1 MARRHVEL
9 VRRFPNETESM
20 IVSTVQLDGA
30 EAFDRDESY
39 RIYRQPFHFREANRF
54 SRQLQWSRWLVMNAD
69 SVDVIHCGNI
79 RPAGYATMWANS
91 RLGIPYIVYV
101 NGGDLLRELEKTA
114 KSSLKK
120 RTAHR
125 IFGKASG
132 VAATSEW
139 VADLARQVMDQIG
152 IRKPPPVAA
161 LGLGT
166 DPETFSASRDS
177 GKLRERWNAPDNPI
191 LITVAR
197 LVPHK
202 GQDTIIR
209 ALPKVASQF
218 PHVRY
223 VIIGEGVDETRLS
236 GLANNLGV
244 KGNVIFAGAL
254 SDTDLPEAYATS
266 TIYVGAS
273 RIDRAINAEGYG
285 ISFLEASSSGLP
297 VVAGD
302 SGGVR
307 SAVRDGETGIVIDPV
322 DSDKWADTILS
333 LLHDD
338 SRREELG
345 RAGRAAVESYY
356 NWDRVARD
364 TRDFTLSVIRDK
376 R

>member
-132 VAATSEW
+132 IAATSEW
-139 VADLARQVMDQIG
+139 VADLTRQVMDQVG
-152 IRKPPPVAA
+152 IRRPPPVAA

-166 DPETFSASRDS
+166 DPETFSPSKDS
-177 GKLRERWNAPDNPI
+177 GKLRERWQTIANPI

-209 ALPKVASQF
+209 ALPEVAAQF
-218 PHVRY
+218 PDVRY
-223 VIIGEGVDETRLS
+223 VIIGEGGDRTRLL
-236 GLANNLGV
+236 GLARDLGV
-244 KGNVIFAGAL
+244 ESNVILAGAL
-254 SDTDLPEAYATS
+254 PDADLPEAYATS

-273 RIDRAINAEGYG
+273 RIDRAVNAEGYG
-285 ISFLEASSSGLP
+285 ISFLEAASSGLP

-307 SAVRDGETGIVIDPV
+307 SAVRDGETGIVIDP
-322 DSDKWADTILS
+322 SDAGKWADTIL
-333 LLHDD
+333 LLLQDGN
-338 SRREELG
+338 RRKELG

-356 NWDRVARD
+356 NWERTARD
-364 TRDFTLSVIRDK
+364 TRDFTLSVTRDK

>member
-218 PHVRY
+218 PDVRY
-223 VIIGEGVDETRLS
+223 AIIGEGVDQTRLN

-244 KGNVIFAGAL
+244 EGNVIFAGAL

-307 SAVRDGETGIVIDPV
+307 SAVRDGQTGIVIDPV

>member
-166 DPETFSASRDS
+166 DPETFSASRDA

-244 KGNVIFAGAL
+244 EGNVIFAGAL